1 MDQLGSRLKQLS
13 YELREYI
20 ETRIDLLVLNV
31 SDQVTNWISVSIQK
45 IIGFSIIG
53 SGLLF
58 AMIALAIYVGDL
70 LGNEAIGFAL
80 VAIPLLLIGLLL
92 AISKP
97 FGIAKNIQK
106 QLMAGVLESLE
117 DEKEKITLELKE
129 PMELKE
135 GKEHE

>member
-70 LGNEAIGFAL
+70 LDNEAIGFAL
-80 VAIPLLLIGLLL
+80 VAIPLLLMGLLL